1 MKIKF
6 CSSPATLFLSAV
18 LGGFASATLYCFL
31 VYLHGSFTSGEF
43 AWHPLEIS
51 VGGALSVVFFIC
63 TVLFLALY
71 CLLRAQNL
79 SKNALTCDAVAFLVS
94 AVPLF
99 LLGHVAKSLLSAA
112 ALAYGW

>member
-1 MKIKF
+1 MKLKPYP
-6 CSSPATLFLSAV
+6 SLAAALLSAAI
-18 LGGFASATLYCFL
+18 GGFASATLYCFL

-99 LLGHVAKSLLSAA
+99 LLGHVAETILSNL
-112 ALAYGW
+112 ALHFGW